1 MRRVV
6 LLAAGVAGLVA
17 PASAH
22 AMPMGGGPTVSIV
35 GTAFSPAG
43 TEVLAGDTVTWHN
56 DSVLHHTVTSVD
68 GSFAS
73 GQLFSGDM
81 YSHRF
86 VSVGDFAYY
95 CTVHPFMRGE
105 VDVHKVLLD
114 VPREPGS
121 PRAPYDLSGRAA
133 LPEGSLVSIE
143 RDVGEGF
150 APVATATVDA
160 SGMFVA
166 RVSSTVTA
174 QYRAVAGGDTSPPV
188 RVLVFDRRVSVH
200 AHHGVVRARVRPA
213 SRGATVVLEL
223 HLRNRFGWWPV
234 SWHRLD
240 RHSRTRFVV
249 RGVRHRVRARVLLT
263 LSDGATEL
271 ARSRV
276 VHVRSRR

>member
-1 MRRVV
+1 
-6 LLAAGVAGLVA
+6 
-17 PASAH
+17 
-22 AMPMGGGPTVSIV
+22 
-35 GTAFSPAG
+35 
-43 TEVLAGDTVTWHN
+43 
-56 DSVLHHTVTSVD
+56 
-68 GSFAS
+68 
-73 GQLFSGDM
+73 
-81 YSHRF
+81 
-86 VSVGDFAYY
+86 
-95 CTVHPFMRGE
+95 
-105 VDVHKVLLD
+105 
-114 VPREPGS
+114 
-121 PRAPYDLSGRAA
+121 
-133 LPEGSLVSIE
+133 
-143 RDVGEGF
+143 
-150 APVATATVDA
+150 
-160 SGMFVA
+160 MFVA

-188 RVLVFDRRVSVH
+188 TVLVVDRRVSVH